1 VASWVLTVWGTVELG
16 HCGKGMPCPLAGD
29 SGGRAQ
35 TVLEGWVSGW
45 ASGVLSLDLLQEG
58 VRGGASARPHNGQRG
73 STDSSALPTR
83 IQLGEEWALVSLSE
97 WWLLRDPFRK
107 SHPSSKSSLQLSCGG
122 RSKASGARS
131 SQ

>member
-1 VASWVLTVWGTVELG
+1 
-16 HCGKGMPCPLAGD
+16 MPCPLAGD
-29 SGGRAQ
+29 SGGRLQ
-35 TVLEGWVSGW
+35 TALEEWVSGW
-45 ASGVLSLDLLQEG
+45 VSGVLSLDLLQEG

-73 STDSSALPTR
+73 STDSSALPTG
-83 IQLGEEWALVSLSE
+83 IQLREEWALVSLSE

-107 SHPSSKSSLQLSCGG
+107 SHPSSKSSLRLSCGG